1 LPGAPCGTSDAIQSL
16 YQSRENGLPPGRSF
30 ALEPVTGS
38 RFVLLL
44 KGMEHL
50 SRRKATLPPFHG
62 ERMRAYESV
71 IAQRATAFDADSR

>member
-1 LPGAPCGTSDAIQSL
+1 MQSN
-16 YQSRENGLPPGRSF
+16 RCTRAGRTGLPPGRSF

-44 KGMEHL
+44 KGTEHL